1 MYFYHDMRK
10 IYPIIILLLL
20 GCKDFEVR
28 KVSADDIF
36 REEVNQIDWKNV
48 DTYPSFEACKDKA
61 EKGDQKTCFRERLV
75 AEIMTS
81 LSKNDIILEDSLN
94 ETLILNIEISEHG
107 KPQIVGTEISLHL
120 KEEIP
125 EIEDWL
131 SLSIEELS
139 RIYPAEKRGVPVAVK
154 FQLPLRITASE

>member
-1 MYFYHDMRK
+1 M
-10 IYPIIILLLL
+10 LLLI

-48 DTYPSFEACKDKA
+48 DTYPSFEECKDKA
-61 EKGDQKTCFRERLV
+61 KKEDQKSCFKEHLIT
-75 AEIMTS
+75 EIMTS

-94 ETLILNIEISEHG
+94 EKLILNIEISEQG
-107 KPQIVGTEISLHL
+107 KPQIIGTEMSSHL

-131 SLSIEELS
+131 SRSIEELS
-139 RIYPAEKRGVPVAVK
+139 RIYPAEKRGIPVAVK
-154 FQLPLRITASE
+154 LQLPLRITASN